1 MTSLTFWLS
10 RGSLR
15 GGMITYPQQHCS
27 LLNNLYLDPY
37 TANTYIRGLRTRDE
51 TNNLGY
57 VHLIVQSPEVP
68 RLRVRRNEIEDYLE
82 LVLDN
87 WDYLLIKPP
96 ITRDEI
102 ENGEFEDEE
111 VEDYLSTVKTAVMLL
126 DWANEVSEDELYK
139 NYDVGPGDLRVYSDL
154 MDWLAS
160 AVTKLANALNMRR
173 HEERLNILRW
183 RLTYGVK
190 DELIEFVTN
199 LEGIGRARA
208 RALYNAGF
216 RSIEDLANADP
227 RVIST
232 IRGFGDKLAHSI
244 VEQARKLIKEGKV
257 MKSSTV
263 EVTKQEGSKSGYN
276 RRRGSLLDYL

>member
-1 MTSLTFWLS
+1 M
-10 RGSLR
+10 
-15 GGMITYPQQHCS
+15 
-27 LLNNLYLDPY
+27 
-37 TANTYIRGLRTRDE
+37 
-51 TNNLGY
+51 
-57 VHLIVQSPEVP
+57 P
-68 RLRVRRNEIEDYLE
+68 RLRVRRNEFEDYLE

-139 NYDVGPGDLRVYSDL
+139 NYDVGGPGDLRVYSDL

-257 MKSSTV
+257 MKPSTV
-263 EVTKQEGSKSGYN
+263 EVTRQEGSKSGYN